1 MGGMSR
7 TELELHR
14 QRQQVTFE
22 ERLRK
27 EKLKATRQEAE
38 VQGEKTDRAAAAAE
52 GAAEEARRQVAKAED
67 LRLSLER
74 QHQLMGMRARRLE
87 AEEVWDH
94 DSPTRSDSTWPHL
107 TSSHLTLS
115 RLTSP
120 HRT

>member
-1 MGGMSR
+1 MSR

-38 VQGEKTDRAAAAAE
+38 VQGEHTDRAAAAAE

-74 QHQLMGMRARRLE
+74 QQQLMGMRARRLE
-87 AEEVWDH
+87 AEEVWD
-94 DSPTRSDSTWPHL
+94 DDGPTRSDSTWPHL